1 MITHKIYD
9 THTALKRYLKKIK
22 NKSKYGNI
30 SNHIN
35 PAFGNKEKIIEYNKS
50 RTTGPEP
57 CVCHAPSRSLYFDI
71 HGKATACCFNRVH
84 VLGKYPENSIYEIVN
99 GEKRSNL
106 QKELCRQNFMYGCQ
120 HCHKLIEAGNF
131 EGVEARLYDSLK
143 DQNSTPSEIVFELDN
158 TCNLECVMCHEEF
171 SSSIAKAKGIKNIE
185 HPYDKEFLKQLEAY
199 IPTLK
204 VAKFLGGEP
213 FLINIYYE
221 IWDLIIKLNPKCKIN
236 LQTNGTV
243 FNDKVKSY
251 LDKGNL
257 YIGVS
262 IDSLK
267 AETFESIRINAKLEN
282 VLINLDKFIKLSKK
296 KNNYVNLSVCPMQQ
310 NWDEIPDIVEF
321 CNKKRI
327 FIYFNTV
334 YTEGF
339 AISDLPENTLKE
351 ILDKYSSVTFKKSGI
366 IAKRNIRFFEN
377 LKSQIESWYIEKYN
391 YSLQYKKRHKFNSTQ
406 LKDRLLKLT
415 AENKTTQD
423 KLEQA
428 FNFNEKE
435 FMLSDD
441 NISTLEKLQADNII
455 EVAKTENIEQIRARI
470 FQFIEIGKIGE

>member
-1 MITHKIYD
+1 MITKKIYD
-9 THTALKRYLKKIK
+9 SQTALKRYIKKLK
-22 NKSKYGNI
+22 NKSKYGDI

-84 VLGKYPENSIYEIVN
+84 VLGKYPENSIEEIVN

-131 EGVEARLYDSLK
+131 EGVEARLYDPLK
-143 DQNSTPSEIVFELDN
+143 DQGSLPSEIIFELDN

-171 SSSIAKAKGIKNIE
+171 SSSIAKAKGLKNIE
-185 HPYDKEFLKQLEAY
+185 HPYDKEFLKQLEKY

-213 FLINIYYE
+213 FLISIYYE
-221 IWDLIIKLNPKCKIN
+221 IWDLIIELNPKCKIN

-243 FNDKVKSY
+243 FNEKVQSY
-251 LDKGNL
+251 LDKGNF

-267 AETFESIRINAKLEN
+267 ADTFESIRKNAKLDK
-282 VLINLDKFIKLSKK
+282 VLKNLDNFIAISKE

-310 NWDEIPDIVEF
+310 NWDEIPEIVEF
-321 CNKKRI
+321 CNKKKI

-339 AISDLPENTLKE
+339 AISQMKESELLEVLNYYNKIELK
-351 ILDKYSSVTFKKSGI
+351 SRGI
-366 IAKRNIRFFEN
+366 IAKRNIRFFKN
-377 LKSQIESWYIEKYN
+377 LKTQIESWYLEKYN
-391 YSLQYKKRHKFNSTQ
+391 EGLYFKKRHQYST
-406 LKDRLLKLT
+406 
-415 AENKTTQD
+415 D
-423 KLEQA
+423 KLKKELSKLIKEDIHIQRSIEEV
-428 FNFNEKE
+428 FNF
-435 FMLSDD
+435 
-441 NISTLEKLQADNII
+441 
-455 EVAKTENIEQIRARI
+455 ENIDFMVSDQGIENIKALKSEEVISIANTETANEIRERI
-470 FQFIEIGKIGE
+470 YQFVEIGKFGE